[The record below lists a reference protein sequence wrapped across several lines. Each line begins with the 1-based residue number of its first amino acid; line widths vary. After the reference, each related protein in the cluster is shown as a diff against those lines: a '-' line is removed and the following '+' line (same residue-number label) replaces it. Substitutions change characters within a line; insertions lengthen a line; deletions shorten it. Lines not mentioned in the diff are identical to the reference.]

1 MRRLRYLDQR
11 LDRLTHAG
19 ITVLAACGVA
29 IVGAVDYL
37 TGYEVSLSL
46 FYLGPVALATW
57 YGGRRAGVGFAILCC
72 VVWYIAEVSAGARY
86 SNSAIPLW
94 NALVRLGFFL
104 VTSFLLSALRKT
116 LLGQQHL
123 ARTDGLTEL
132 YSRRAF
138 EERLRHDLALAQRR
152 KSVLS
157 LAYVDLDDFK
167 AVNDTRGHA
176 EGDRV
181 LRAIGGVLR
190 ASVREADTAAR
201 IGGDEF
207 AVVLPDTD
215 PRGAEQVVSKIRIG
229 IQETLGA
236 GAWPVTCSIGVT
248 TFMDPAISPESA
260 IAAAD
265 ALMYEAKRRSKG
277 AVVYSVLR
285 EAVQQPLAVDAPQAA
300 RR

>member
-1 MRRLRYLDQR
+1 MRRLRDLDQR

-86 SNSAIPLW
+86 SHSAIPLW

-104 VTSFLLSALRKT
+104 ITSFLLSALRKT

-181 LRAIGGVLR
+181 LRGIGGVLR

-229 IQETLGA
+229 VQETLGA
-236 GAWPVTCSIGVT
+236 GGWPVTCSIGVT

-285 EAVQQPLAVDAPQAA
+285 EAVQQPLAVDAP
-300 RR
+300 